1 MRADAARLLTRLG
14 RNDFRYKEFTD
25 AFADA
30 ELWPIFEALLT
41 DERMVGK
48 PQSLLAAKEEGAPTA
63 GAPTDARTVE
73 PGGSS
78 PLGNLF
84 AGYVRPDP
92 TVPEP
97 APEPEKGDL
106 RDFLSRLSQ
115 QKRGE
120 ER

>member
-1 MRADAARLLTRLG
+1 MRADAAKLLTRLG

-41 DERMVGK
+41 DERMMGK
-48 PQSLLAAKEEGAPTA
+48 PQSLLAAKEEGAPAA
-63 GAPTDARTVE
+63 GASTDARTAE
-73 PGGSS
+73 PGVSGA
-78 PLGNLF
+78 LGGLF
-84 AGYVRPDP
+84 SGYVRPEP
-92 TVPEP
+92 SQPEPVPEQP
-97 APEPEKGDL
+97 KGDL
-106 RDFLSRLSQ
+106 RDFLNRLSQ